1 LERRFHTLD
10 ATRIPVS
17 RPKGQRSGSP
27 SPLMLTYT
35 VRHIL
40 RMARPTNFE
49 LGVYGWRTTTRISR
63 RRYDLQDQRSRSHGH
78 VISLNRVSP
87 MAHKSKT
94 KSRTITKIG
103 TGYPTTRATL
113 HMHQFQLY
121 KIKGHICL
129 LIRETKCRTCVIRG
143 GRGHTVSAEP
153 GGHTSCYYYYY
164 CYYAMLSASNIL

>member
-1 LERRFHTLD
+1 MLLSVCLSVRPSRTWQIIREPRGLACPNLERRFPTLD

-17 RPKGQRSGSP
+17 RPKGQRSESP
-27 SPLMLTYT
+27 GPLMLTYT

-40 RMARPTNFE
+40 RMARPTNFK

-78 VISLNRVSP
+78 VISLNRVGP

-103 TGYPTTRATL
+103 RDTQRHVLHCTPVSTL
-113 HMHQFQLY
+113 
-121 KIKGHICL
+121 
-129 LIRETKCRTCVIRG
+129 
-143 GRGHTVSAEP
+143 
-153 GGHTSCYYYYY
+153 
-164 CYYAMLSASNIL
+164 